1 MDLGMFVMWVVVGL
15 VAGWL
20 AGFVMKGGGYGLTG
34 DLILGLGGSIV
45 GSWIFRALG
54 VSPGAGLFASVVVAF
69 VGAAIVIVAQR
80 QFWYARA

>member
-1 MDLGMFVMWVVVGL
+1 MDFGMFVMWVVVGL

-34 DLILGLGGSIV
+34 DMLLGLVGSIV
-45 GSWIFRALG
+45 GSWIFWALG
-54 VSPGAGLFASVVVAF
+54 FSAGAGLFALAVVAF
-69 VGAAIVIVAQR
+69 LGAAAVIGAQR